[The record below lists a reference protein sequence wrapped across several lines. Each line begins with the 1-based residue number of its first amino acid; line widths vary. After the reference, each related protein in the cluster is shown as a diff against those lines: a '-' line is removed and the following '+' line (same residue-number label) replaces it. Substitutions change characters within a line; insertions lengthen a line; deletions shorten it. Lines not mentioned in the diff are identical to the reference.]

1 MTTRLTFST
10 NHDDE
15 QRIGFRTRDSES
27 EDDCGNVAEVTSFEQ
42 VVAVQLERQ
51 ASGGCT
57 GLCRGDVAFCVA
69 ARLCG
74 LK

>member
-1 MTTRLTFST
+1 MTARLTLPT
-10 NHDDE
+10 NHVDS
-15 QRIGFRTRDSES
+15 QHIGIRACDSVS
-27 EDDCGNVAEVTSFEQ
+27 EDDCENVAEATGFEQ